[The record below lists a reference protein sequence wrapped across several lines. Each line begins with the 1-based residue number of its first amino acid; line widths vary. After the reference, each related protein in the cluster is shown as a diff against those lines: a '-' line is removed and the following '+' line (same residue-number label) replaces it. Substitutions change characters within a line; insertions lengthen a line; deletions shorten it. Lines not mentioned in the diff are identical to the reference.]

1 MKLPRKA
8 LYDLGR
14 DHHGRRLDLIVEGE
28 SITLHREAVSQR
40 DHSVWIELTREQI
53 RAMAEVLDG

>member
-14 DHHGRRLDLIVEGE
+14 DQHGRRLDLIVEGE
-28 SITLHREAVSQR
+28 TFTLHREAANQR

-53 RAMAEVLDG
+53 RAMAEVLS